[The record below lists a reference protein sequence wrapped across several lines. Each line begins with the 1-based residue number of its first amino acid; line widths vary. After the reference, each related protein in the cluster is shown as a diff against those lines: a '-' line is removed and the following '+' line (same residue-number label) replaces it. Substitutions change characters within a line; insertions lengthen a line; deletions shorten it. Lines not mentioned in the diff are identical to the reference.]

1 LLSIVYGLLSALVW
15 GGADFAGGLASR
27 SERPIRVVTLAET
40 AGLALLILLFFL
52 FPEPM
57 PPAEVWVISGLAS
70 ICGTVGIIL
79 LYRALAEGQMSIAAP
94 VSALMGAIIPVVVSG
109 FTEGLPGWITILG
122 FVFALASIW
131 LISQDEKTGHLQRLS
146 DLRLPLLSG
155 VGFGLYFVL
164 IHSVTQDYTLWPLIA
179 SRSISVPILIAI
191 ALIAR
196 QQVMPRR
203 SLWPLAS
210 LGGILDVSGNVFF
223 VLAGQVGRLDV
234 AAVLVSL
241 YPASTVLLAA
251 MFLKE
256 RINRTQTLGVF
267 AALLAIVL
275 MSL

>member
-1 LLSIVYGLLSALVW
+1 
-15 GGADFAGGLASR
+15 
-27 SERPIRVVTLAET
+27 
-40 AGLALLILLFFL
+40 
-52 FPEPM
+52 
-57 PPAEVWVISGLAS
+57 
-70 ICGTVGIIL
+70 
-79 LYRALAEGQMSIAAP
+79 
-94 VSALMGAIIPVVVSG
+94 
-109 FTEGLPGWITILG
+109 
-122 FVFALASIW
+122 
-131 LISQDEKTGHLQRLS
+131 
-146 DLRLPLLSG
+146 
-155 VGFGLYFVL
+155 LYFVL

-196 QQVMPRR
+196 QRIMPQR

-241 YPASTVLLAA
+241 YPASTVMLAA

-256 RINRTQTLGVF
+256 RINRTQSLGVL

-275 MSL
+275 MSI